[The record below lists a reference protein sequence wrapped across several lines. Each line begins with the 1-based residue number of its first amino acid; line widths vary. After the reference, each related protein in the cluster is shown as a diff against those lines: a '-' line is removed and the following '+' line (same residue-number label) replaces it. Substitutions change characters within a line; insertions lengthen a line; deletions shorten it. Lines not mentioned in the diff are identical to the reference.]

1 MADKINIK
9 DIKKKIEYLT
19 TSQEVWGPSDDKIK
33 ADLSLT
39 YMRKKLKEVLDDI
52 TNFELYIENYI
63 KQEID
68 KVIKNEIPNK
78 IGLAT
83 NDINSKIDSKLTTI
97 RNNISILYKNET
109 LISQQLK
116 DLLGSELKI
125 EEIKGNI

>member
-1 MADKINIK
+1 MADKISVE

-19 TSQEVWGPSDDKIK
+19 TSKEVWGPSDDKIK

-52 TNFELYIENYI
+52 TNFELYIEDYV

-68 KVIKNEIPNK
+68 KIIKNEIPNK

-83 NDINSKIDSKLTTI
+83 NGINFSIDLKLATI
-97 RNNISILYKNET
+97 KDNINILYKNET
-109 LISQQLK
+109 IISQKLK

>member
-1 MADKINIK
+1 MADKISIE

-52 TNFELYIENYI
+52 TNFELYIEDYV

-68 KVIKNEIPNK
+68 KIIKNEIPNK

-83 NDINSKIDSKLTTI
+83 NNINSNIDSKLTI
-97 RNNISILYKNET
+97 IKDNINILYKNEM
-109 LISQQLK
+109 LIKKKL
-116 DLLGSELKI
+116 DGLLDSELKI

>member
-1 MADKINIK
+1 MADKISVE

-39 YMRKKLKEVLDDI
+39 YMRKKLKEVLNDI
-52 TNFELYIENYI
+52 TNFELYIEDYI

-83 NDINSKIDSKLTTI
+83 NGINFSIDLKLATI
-97 RNNISILYKNET
+97 KDNINILYKNET
-109 LISQQLK
+109 IISQKLK